1 MDQVEDIERD
11 REGDRLSGRDV
22 NAERV
27 SGVETDREMSAKMKD
42 YYVVNSGDDD
52 ERSPPRLELTEQ
64 YRDYIH
70 SRPTQSPTIR
80 RTLPSPPST
89 SPPPSFY
96 NGHLQCPLPACASY
110 GAGRDD
116 IDPWPS

>member
-1 MDQVEDIERD
+1 MDRVEDMERD

-27 SGVETDREMSAKMKD
+27 SEVETDREMSAMIKD
-42 YYVVNSGDDD
+42 YDIVNSGDDD
-52 ERSPPRLELTEQ
+52 ERSPPRLELAEQ
-64 YRDYIH
+64 YKDYIH

-89 SPPPSFY
+89 SPPLSLLQSPVSPSGLC
-96 NGHLQCPLPACASY
+96 NLWRRP
-110 GAGRDD
+110 
-116 IDPWPS
+116 